1 MVYTPKDEAKFIKPT
16 VAVIGF
22 ENRVPSKVQSQV
34 GNGMSE
40 QLTERLISTK
50 RYVVVE
56 RQYFNQI
63 LRELSNSK
71 SDLFREQGRL
81 KSGELKHVNYLIR
94 GVITDYGH
102 VETTQGILRLFDWG
116 LFGPSSYV
124 VVAANITV
132 IDVQSGQNIASVSVE
147 GKAKTT
153 SQKGDMRDD
162 SVPFGGHAFYKT
174 TLGKATKKMLNDAVV
189 KIADI
194 IAEEKY
200 RPTVARIDG
209 NTIFIAGG
217 DDRKIKQGQLYLV
230 RDIPEPI
237 IDPLTGD
244 KLGDIPGRVIG
255 QVEIKSVLQKYS
267 VGRIISGYDYK
278 IGQVLFNTEEEP
290 ALGLPDVNRFKN
302 SKLDNS
308 DIRPI
313 ETMD

>member
-1 MVYTPKDEAKFIKPT
+1 
-16 VAVIGF
+16 
-22 ENRVPSKVQSQV
+22 
-34 GNGMSE
+34 
-40 QLTERLISTK
+40 
-50 RYVVVE
+50 
-56 RQYFNQI
+56 
-63 LRELSNSK
+63 
-71 SDLFREQGRL
+71 
-81 KSGELKHVNYLIR
+81 
-94 GVITDYGH
+94 
-102 VETTQGILRLFDWG
+102 
-116 LFGPSSYV
+116 
-124 VVAANITV
+124 
-132 IDVQSGQNIASVSVE
+132 
-147 GKAKTT
+147 
-153 SQKGDMRDD
+153 
-162 SVPFGGHAFYKT
+162 
-174 TLGKATKKMLNDAVV
+174 
-189 KIADI
+189 
-194 IAEEKY
+194 
-200 RPTVARIDG
+200 DG